1 VFGVQGKRFRNLGER
16 DQGSENFWIAV
27 EDLESEGQTRV
38 QEQGSR
44 SKVLVITI

>member
-1 VFGVQGKRFRNLGER
+1 LGFRVKDQEFRGKGSGFG
-16 DQGSENFWIAV
+16 NFWIAV